1 MIELYVGAVIG
12 ILIAGI
18 YCIATKKNLIKAII
32 GIEIITS
39 AINLNFL
46 VFGSYLGLVDSL
58 AQSMVVM
65 SIVLGATVAAVA
77 LSIAINVY
85 RHYKSLDLEKMN
97 KLRG

>member
-1 MIELYVGAVIG
+1 MIEFYVITVVAML
-12 ILIAGI
+12 LIGI
-18 YCIATKKNLIKAII
+18 YCLAVKKNLIKTII

-46 VFGSYLGLVDSL
+46 VFGSHSGLVDSL
-58 AQSMVVM
+58 AQSIVVT

-85 RHYKSLDLEKMN
+85 RHYQSLDLEKIS